1 MATYKSK
8 FTGNK
13 RRKGP
18 LSVLMP
24 WLKRFGIALAIAGL
38 SFWAGSWFFLSGS
51 ATRTGDWLAAQ
62 VHEGTSEAGF
72 SVQNIMVEGRVYTN
86 PEILK
91 AIIATE
97 KGDPLF
103 AFDPVAAQ
111 EQIKRINWI
120 RDAHVERRLPD
131 TIYVG
136 LTEKKPLALWQEGGT
151 LELLDEKGKPIT
163 RENLGRFKNLVIVM
177 GEGAPERAPEL
188 VKNLEAEPQIMSRVK
203 AAKWI
208 GGRRWDLVFRDDIT
222 AKLPEGE
229 TGLALRK
236 LAEAVEKE
244 GLLEKDILS
253 VDLREESRMIVEPAP
268 GAAQDYQASTKAG
281 SNI

>member
-8 FTGNK
+8 FTVNK

-18 LSVLMP
+18 LAFLMP
-24 WLKRFGIALAIAGL
+24 WLKRFGIGLAVVAV
-38 SFWAGSWFFLSGS
+38 SFWAGSWFFLSGN
-51 ATRTGDWLAAQ
+51 ADRTGNWLTAQ
-62 VHEGTSEAGF
+62 THEASAGMGF
-72 SVQNIMVEGRVYTN
+72 SVQNILVEGRVYTD

-91 AIIATE
+91 AIINTE

-103 AFDPVAAQ
+103 AFDPAAAQ

-136 LTEKKPLALWQEGGT
+136 LTEKKPLALWQTDGT
-151 LELLDEKGKPIT
+151 LELLDEQGKPIT
-163 RENLGRFKNLVIVM
+163 RENLGRFRNLVIVM

-188 VKNLEAEPQIMSRVK
+188 VKNLQAEPQILSHVK

-208 GGRRWDLVFRDDIT
+208 GGRRWDLVFRDNIT